1 MDPDVAEADHPG
13 PVLPSQRGPL
23 VTGMPI
29 SFDSLTM

>member
-23 VTGMPI
+23 GDRHAHLI
-29 SFDSLTM
+29 R